1 MTKKIK
7 NICVF
12 ASSSNYLDDI
22 FYKDAQQLGKLL
34 GENNYNIVYGGSKLG
49 LMYSCAGAVKETG
62 GKIIGIMPE
71 KIANFGCA
79 NPEDC
84 DEFILT
90 AGMRE
95 RKAKL
100 DEVSDA
106 VIALAG
112 GYGTLEE
119 LAEMIVQKQ
128 LAYNNKPIVILN
140 TDGFYDKLIEFFEA
154 ADPEVIMTPEER
166 KQLDELDDT
175 VTVYRGVTSYN
186 ADNVLALSWSLEYD
200 TANWFA
206 HRFDEDGTVYQAQ
219 IDKKH
224 ILALFN
230 GRNEAEVIVNPHCLT
245 QVMEAE
251 EMNQGFTQSM

>member
-1 MTKKIK
+1 MRYKTDLDAVKHVAVSLLHTHINETKFSPMVVQHPFTSSAFVGISNNGEMELLNILESSESKIK
-7 NICVF
+7 WQEFMEKQITNADSV
-12 ASSSNYLDDI
+12 YRI
-22 FYKDAQQLGKLL
+22 FMM
-34 GENNYNIVYGGSKLG
+34 V
-49 LMYSCAGAVKETG
+49 
-62 GKIIGIMPE
+62 
-71 KIANFGCA
+71 
-79 NPEDC
+79 
-84 DEFILT
+84 
-90 AGMRE
+90 
-95 RKAKL
+95 
-100 DEVSDA
+100 
-106 VIALAG
+106 
-112 GYGTLEE
+112 
-119 LAEMIVQKQ
+119 
-128 LAYNNKPIVILN
+128 NKPYALTFLKLASKHLSFDDFSRILGDAWVMSEN
-140 TDGFYDKLIEFFEA
+140 PNGDANVTKGELIGFFEA

-245 QVMEAE
+245 QVMVAE

>member
-1 MTKKIK
+1 MITIGASQEKADKPSRTGVAAH
-7 NICVF
+7 IC
-12 ASSSNYLDDI
+12 A
-22 FYKDAQQLGKLL
+22 AA
-34 GENNYNIVYGGSKLG
+34 EGG
-49 LMYSCAGAVKETG
+49 
-62 GKIIGIMPE
+62 P
-71 KIANFGCA
+71 
-79 NPEDC
+79 
-84 DEFILT
+84 
-90 AGMRE
+90 R
-95 RKAKL
+95 
-100 DEVSDA
+100 
-106 VIALAG
+106 
-112 GYGTLEE
+112 
-119 LAEMIVQKQ
+119 
-128 LAYNNKPIVILN
+128 
-140 TDGFYDKLIEFFEA
+140 YD
-154 ADPEVIMTPEER
+154 PNMTPEER

>member
-1 MTKKIK
+1 MSENPNGDANVTK
-7 NICVF
+7 
-12 ASSSNYLDDI
+12 
-22 FYKDAQQLGKLL
+22 
-34 GENNYNIVYGGSKLG
+34 GE
-49 LMYSCAGAVKETG
+49 
-62 GKIIGIMPE
+62 
-71 KIANFGCA
+71 
-79 NPEDC
+79 
-84 DEFILT
+84 
-90 AGMRE
+90 
-95 RKAKL
+95 
-100 DEVSDA
+100 
-106 VIALAG
+106 
-112 GYGTLEE
+112 
-119 LAEMIVQKQ
+119 
-128 LAYNNKPIVILN
+128 
-140 TDGFYDKLIEFFEA
+140 LIEFFVA

-245 QVMEAE
+245 QVMVAE